1 MDTRKECIDVVKKIV
16 KSYNFDVSFIEGDLL
31 DYFSTVSSKEGV
43 ISFPALQEAFL
54 ILFELDNGER
64 ILIFILIILMMENDD
79 YELCEELLTNLEEKG
94 LPPCSDSQALYEN
107 ILIKQLFIILH
118 ECGHIYIEKDKS
130 KKIELYE
137 NLCKI
142 INETFQDVEMDDW
155 IIDEI
160 VKRTKVFGGKS
171 EKISREL
178 LLNTDYSE
186 NSALYLSKSIN
197 IEESLADRFSMIC
210 LKDFFREKKSKINK
224 DKIVKSIYEAIV
236 FFTFLHNFKEL
247 LILQANHNDE
257 DYFKIIADT
266 KYRLNV
272 NQIRFSIS
280 ILFLDDF
287 FETNSIDLM
296 DLYFDSVYKPYS
308 FLTDD
313 KDKYFDAWAS
323 GNKNLTNQST
333 RDVVLKRI
341 MNYVNTL
348 KELYQQDDKNK
359 NLYNP

>member
-1 MDTRKECIDVVKKIV
+1 MKR
-16 KSYNFDVSFIEGDLL
+16 
-31 DYFSTVSSKEGV
+31 
-43 ISFPALQEAFL
+43 
-54 ILFELDNGER
+54 LF
-64 ILIFILIILMMENDD
+64 
-79 YELCEELLTNLEEKG
+79 
-94 LPPCSDSQALYEN
+94 
-107 ILIKQLFIILH
+107 
-118 ECGHIYIEKDKS
+118 
-130 KKIELYE
+130 
-137 NLCKI
+137 
-142 INETFQDVEMDDW
+142 
-155 IIDEI
+155 
-160 VKRTKVFGGKS
+160 
-171 EKISREL
+171 
-178 LLNTDYSE
+178 
-186 NSALYLSKSIN
+186 
-197 IEESLADRFSMIC
+197 
-210 LKDFFREKKSKINK
+210 
-224 DKIVKSIYEAIV
+224 

-296 DLYFDSVYKPYS
+296 DLYFDSIYKPYS